1 MSIERVER
9 KHRGAGY
16 RVWLRGSS
24 GRTNSRTFDSLR
36 EARAFEGNVRISKE
50 RGTLSLVDGGTE
62 RLADLV
68 VEWWQAYAG
77 PQLAPRTQ
85 AVYAAILD
93 NHILPRLG
101 DLRLREL
108 RPALID
114 DLRSSGVGEETI
126 RKSLAILQTCLQR
139 AELHDRIASNPVAAV
154 RKPSQ
159 ARRRVIEPLAPA
171 RVEAMRGHLLLEG
184 RTSDATLVSIL
195 AYAGLRP
202 GEALALTWGDVRDR
216 TIMVSKR
223 AILGKVIDGA
233 KSSRRSVR
241 AVTMPAALRSDL
253 LEWQLLRGRPA
264 PITLVFPSASGGVW
278 IEHDYRNWRRRIFS
292 PAATAAGVEGI
303 RPYNLRHS
311 FASLLLA
318 QGRSV
323 IDVADQLGHAPTLTL
338 DTYGHDMH
346 ELERLQR
353 SPDEVIAAARRTRTA
368 GSGRPTHPTPREGAP
383 ETPLKD
389 PVRKGPSESR
399 QSNISQNEILA
410 LLPASASHEIP
421 ASPPKPSNGL
431 EPLTPSLPWRQMGL
445 RLSSRVREA
454 PADSA
459 YLVVA
464 RVRRLTSILEIVSVI
479 CQSIRP
485 SRSAMVGRSM
495 RFRSFR
501 SSNRMPRGVW
511 RRLAGTWSVIAFCR
525 SVW

>member
-1 MSIERVER
+1 MSIERIER
-9 KHRGAGY
+9 KRRGAGY
-16 RVWLRGSS
+16 RVWFRGSS

-36 EARAFEGNVRISKE
+36 EARTFEGNVRISKE

-62 RLADLV
+62 RLADFV

-85 AVYAAILD
+85 ALYAAILD

-101 DLRLREL
+101 NLRLREL

-114 DLRSSGVGEETI
+114 GFAVDLRSSGVGEETI

-139 AELHDRIASNPVAAV
+139 AVLHDRIATNPVAAV

-171 RVEAMRGHLLLEG
+171 RVEAMRGYLLLEG

-223 AILGKVIDGA
+223 ASLGKVIDGA

-278 IEHDYRNWRRRIFS
+278 SEHDYRNWRRRIFS

-303 RPYNLRHS
+303 RPYDLRHS

-338 DTYGHDMH
+338 DTYGHVMR
-346 ELERLQR
+346 ELEELQR

-368 GSGRPTHPTPREGAP
+368 DSG
-383 ETPLKD
+383 
-389 PVRKGPSESR
+389 
-399 QSNISQNEILA
+399 
-410 LLPASASHEIP
+410 
-421 ASPPKPSNGL
+421 
-431 EPLTPSLPWRQMGL
+431 
-445 RLSSRVREA
+445 
-454 PADSA
+454 
-459 YLVVA
+459 
-464 RVRRLTSILEIVSVI
+464 
-479 CQSIRP
+479 
-485 SRSAMVGRSM
+485 
-495 RFRSFR
+495 
-501 SSNRMPRGVW
+501 
-511 RRLAGTWSVIAFCR
+511 
-525 SVW
+525 